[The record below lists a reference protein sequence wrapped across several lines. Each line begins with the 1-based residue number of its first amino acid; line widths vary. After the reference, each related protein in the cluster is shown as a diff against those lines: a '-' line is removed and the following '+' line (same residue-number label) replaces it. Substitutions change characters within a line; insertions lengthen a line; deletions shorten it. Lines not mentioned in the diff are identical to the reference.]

1 MIYDVDDLVVIE
13 SLPTCSFAFD
23 MIAFP
28 LLLLLQGY
36 VFTMTRFKLEWKQTL
51 LMASFLVLTFLRF
64 VRQLIYKANLRLEMI
79 TLNYTPTIFD
89 AFYYMVLCLC
99 SL

>member
-1 MIYDVDDLVVIE
+1 MIYDDDDLVVPD
-13 SLPTCSFAFD
+13 SLPTCNFIFD
-23 MIAFP
+23 VTAFP

-36 VFTMTRFKLEWKQTL
+36 VFTRTRFKLEWKQIL

-64 VRQLIYKANLRLEMI
+64 MRQLINKANLRLEI
-79 TLNYTPTIFD
+79 ISLEHHTTIFD